1 MLVDEEA
8 IGPSR
13 LLKRTVSCF
22 GKAKL
27 FNLLTLYRDC
37 HIIRY
42 PKPVGQLVTW
52 LGLCCRSGL
61 AV

>member
-1 MLVDEEA
+1 MVDEEA

-22 GKAKL
+22 GKAKP
-27 FNLLTLYRDC
+27 FNLPTSIRDC
-37 HIIRY
+37 HIARY
-42 PKPVGQLVTW
+42 TKPVVQLATP
-52 LGLCCRSGL
+52 LGMCSRSGL